1 MVESPTIK
9 VDRRGLAPAPG
20 AGGMVEPPSPMSHA
34 KILARHATFAPRS
47 EEEKAFGC
55 PIPSP
60 SGASAARAEGENED
74 PGRAGAAKAAAAAS
88 PRPAGRAT
96 VATSTPEKK
105 KEAAASPRRKFSFP
119 KMGFFT
125 RGAKQRDAPSP
136 AAPLR
141 AAAATPPRRPKG
153 SMLLEP
159 RGAADQRVTLVLDL
173 DETLVRSSF
182 DTNFDADFEAPFNLN
197 GSWCTARVRK
207 RPFVDEF
214 LTRVAD
220 KFEVVIMTAGV
231 RPYASLVLDLLD
243 TGRVLGPRFYRES
256 CTKTANGLLVKDL
269 SRMNR
274 DLKRTIIVDNSPNA
288 YLWHPEHAID
298 VVDFV
303 GDPEDDELKTIAD
316 FLDVIHDVDD
326 VRQHVAHWR
335 SGGSYELPPNARADA
350 PNRAALAKEAKAAGN

>member
-1 MVESPTIK
+1 MALECPTHA
-9 VDRRGLAPAPG
+9 LA
-20 AGGMVEPPSPMSHA
+20 E
-34 KILARHATFAPRS
+34 LR
-47 EEEKAFGC
+47 
-55 PIPSP
+55 
-60 SGASAARAEGENED
+60 
-74 PGRAGAAKAAAAAS
+74 
-88 PRPAGRAT
+88 
-96 VATSTPEKK
+96 
-105 KEAAASPRRKFSFP
+105 
-119 KMGFFT
+119 
-125 RGAKQRDAPSP
+125 QRDALHLLRLHYLADAGRPRYEQLCGDLGIVP
-136 AAPLR
+136 HLADFRTAQRIAA
-141 AAAATPPRRPKG
+141 
-153 SMLLEP
+153 E
-159 RGAADQRVTLVLDL
+159 
-173 DETLVRSSF
+173 VRSP
-182 DTNFDADFEAPFNLN
+182 TLPVA
-197 GSWCTARVRK
+197 
-207 RPFVDEF
+207 EF
-214 LTRVAD
+214 LARVAD

-335 SGGSYELPPNARADA
+335 SGGAYELPPNARADA

>member
-60 SGASAARAEGENED
+60 SDASAARAEGENED

-96 VATSTPEKK
+96 VAASTPEKK
-105 KEAAASPRRKFSFP
+105 KEAARR
-119 KMGFFT
+119 
-125 RGAKQRDAPSP
+125 AQ
-136 AAPLR
+136 
-141 AAAATPPRRPKG
+141 G

-214 LTRVAD
+214 LARVAD

-231 RPYASLVLDLLD
+231 RP
-243 TGRVLGPRFYRES
+243 
-256 CTKTANGLLVKDL
+256 C
-269 SRMNR
+269 
-274 DLKRTIIVDNSPNA
+274 VDNSPNA

>member
-20 AGGMVEPPSPMSHA
+20 SSPMVEPPSPMSHA

-60 SGASAARAEGENED
+60 SGRGEGENED
-74 PGRAGAAKAAAAAS
+74 PGGKSGGKKGGAATS

-96 VATSTPEKK
+96 IATTTPEKK
-105 KEAAASPRRKFSFP
+105 KETATSPRRKFSFP

-141 AAAATPPRRPKG
+141 AAASTPPRRAKG
-153 SMLLEP
+153 SNLMEP
-159 RGAADQRVTLVLDL
+159 RDASDQRITLVLDL

-182 DTNFDADFEAPFNLN
+182 DVNFDADFEAPFNLN

-214 LTRVAD
+214 LVRVAQ
-220 KFEVVIMTAGV
+220 KFELVIMTAGV
-231 RPYASLVLDLLD
+231 QPYASLVLDLLD
-243 TGRVLGPRFYRES
+243 TSRVLGARFYRES

-269 SRMNR
+269 SRLNR
-274 DLKRTIIVDNSPNA
+274 DLKRTIVVDNSPNA

-298 VVDFV
+298 IVDFV
-303 GDPEDDELKTIAD
+303 GDPEDDELRTIVN
-316 FLDVIHDVDD
+316 FLDVISDVDD
-326 VRQHVAHWR
+326 VTQHLAHWR
-335 SGGSYELPPNARADA
+335 SGGHYKLPPDACADA
-350 PNRAALAKEAKAAGN
+350 PNRAARAKEAKAAAASS

>member
-1 MVESPTIK
+1 
-9 VDRRGLAPAPG
+9 
-20 AGGMVEPPSPMSHA
+20 MSHA

-60 SGASAARAEGENED
+60 GVGRARARTRPG
-74 PGRAGAAKAAAAAS
+74 PGRGGEGAAAAS

-96 VATSTPEKK
+96 VAASTPEKK
-105 KEAAASPRRKFSFP
+105 KEAAASPAQVRS

-214 LTRVAD
+214 LARVAD

-274 DLKRTIIVDNSPNA
+274 DLKRTIIVDN
-288 YLWHPEHAID
+288 
-298 VVDFV
+298 
-303 GDPEDDELKTIAD
+303 
-316 FLDVIHDVDD
+316 
-326 VRQHVAHWR
+326 
-335 SGGSYELPPNARADA
+335 
-350 PNRAALAKEAKAAGN
+350 RAAKG

>member
-60 SGASAARAEGENED
+60 SGGSAARAEGENED

-96 VATSTPEKK
+96 VAASTPEK
-105 KEAAASPRRKFSFP
+105 KEAAASP
-119 KMGFFT
+119 
-125 RGAKQRDAPSP
+125 GAR
-136 AAPLR
+136 
-141 AAAATPPRRPKG
+141 

-207 RPFVDEF
+207 RPFVD
-214 LTRVAD
+214 
-220 KFEVVIMTAGV
+220 
-231 RPYASLVLDLLD
+231 
-243 TGRVLGPRFYRES
+243 
-256 CTKTANGLLVKDL
+256 
-269 SRMNR
+269 
-274 DLKRTIIVDNSPNA
+274 NSPNA

-316 FLDVIHDVDD
+316 FLGVIHDVGGA
-326 VRQHVAHWR
+326 RQHAR
-335 SGGSYELPPNARADA
+335 TGGAAGATSPPNARADA

>member
-173 DETLVRSSF
+173 DETLVHC
-182 DTNFDADFEAPFNLN
+182 TIEPTAGADVVFPVEFNGVEYN
-197 GSWCTARVRK
+197 VHVAK
-207 RPFVDEF
+207 RPHLEYFLDKVSNEF
-214 LTRVAD
+214 G
-220 KFEVVIMTAGV
+220 FEVIIFTASQRV
-231 RPYASLVLDLLD
+231 YADALLDLIDPSGQFFKHRLFREACLYVEGNYLKD
-243 TGRVLGPRFYRES
+243 LNVLGR
-256 CTKTANGLLVKDL
+256 DL
-269 SRMNR
+269 SRTV
-274 DLKRTIIVDNSPNA
+274 LVDNSPHA
-288 YLWHPEHAID
+288 YGYQVDNGIPIVSWFDDKEDTELLSLLPFLERLQNVED
-298 VVDFV
+298 VRPIVHNEFQTH
-303 GDPEDDELKTIAD
+303 KIIAD
-316 FLDVIHDVDD
+316 
-326 VRQHVAHWR
+326 
-335 SGGSYELPPNARADA
+335 AR
-350 PNRAALAKEAKAAGN
+350 